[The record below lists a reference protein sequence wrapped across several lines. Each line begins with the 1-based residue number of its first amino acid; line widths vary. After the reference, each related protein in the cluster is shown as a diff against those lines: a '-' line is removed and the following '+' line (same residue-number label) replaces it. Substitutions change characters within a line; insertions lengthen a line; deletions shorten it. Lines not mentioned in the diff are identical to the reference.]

1 MKSTIILL
9 AALAAGS
16 AQAYAQSGFSHKA
29 TTALV
34 KKAAA
39 NAAEN
44 KPVYKPTHEKEY
56 EYMDGEWLEGGDYNY
71 TYDAKGN
78 ILTNTYDD
86 GYSKTRVTST
96 YNADNLWTE
105 QVTETAEDGGDFVN
119 SERKTRQY
127 DPVVKDL
134 VVELRSYMWNG
145 TDWYAMGNANKRD
158 VSRDAGGKVT
168 SVVISTWYDNQFSPV
183 ERTTVAYD
191 DLGLTGTWTHETINS
206 DNQWE
211 ESQVLKDM
219 EWLSTDNQVVT
230 NDYMEL
236 FQGNN
241 RLKKATAWNGGL
253 KTGTILAKYD
263 ETGATQDRT
272 IALTYTPR
280 EGYDDILSGDT
291 ITYKYEGQ
299 YGSYTATQKYYHDD
313 NEDGKL
319 TADELSITNVAKVVF
334 DEHGNNTLVENYE
347 NGELKSGTK
356 NEYKY
361 DPATGAQAEWVT
373 YEYNYYTK
381 AYEPFVKI
389 VSDQYVEITAGINDA
404 KADATAYK
412 SGVYNLQGVKVAENL
427 DGKLPQGI
435 YIFKGKKVKR

>member
-39 NAAEN
+39 KAAETT
-44 KPVYKPTHEKEY
+44 PVYKPTHEKEY

-86 GYSKTRVTST
+86 GFSKTRVTST
-96 YNADNLWTE
+96 YNADDLWTE
-105 QVTETAEDGGDFVN
+105 QVTETAEEGADFVN

-145 TDWYAMGNANKRD
+145 TEWYAMGNANKRD
-158 VSRDAGGKVT
+158 VVRDEKGNVT
-168 SVVISTWYDNQFSPV
+168 GVTISTWYDNQFTPV
-183 ERTTVAYD
+183 ERTSLTYD
-191 DLGLTGTWTHETINS
+191 ELGLTGTWTHETLNYS
-206 DNQWE
+206 NEWE
-211 ESQVLKDM
+211 ESQTLKDM

-241 RLKKATAWNGGL
+241 RLKKATAWNGGVQ
-253 KTGTILAKYD
+253 TGKIWAKYD
-263 ETGATQDRT
+263 ETGATEDRT
-272 IALTYTPR
+272 IALTYLKV
-280 EGYDDILSGDT
+280 EGSDEPYGCDS
-291 ITYKYEGQ
+291 ITYKYEGEN
-299 YGSYTATQKYYHDD
+299 GSYTAIQKYY
-313 NEDGKL
+313 EDQDGDEKL
-319 TADELSITNVAKVVF
+319 TADELTQTIEAKVVF
-334 DEHGNNTLVENYE
+334 DEHGNNTLAEQYE
-347 NGELKSGTK
+347 DGELTAGTK
-356 NEYKY
+356 NEYTY
-361 DPATGAQAEWVT
+361 DPATGAQAELVT
-373 YEYNYYTK
+373 YEYNYDTK

-389 VSDQYVEITAGINDA
+389 VSDQYVDITAGIHDA
-404 KADATAYK
+404 KADATTYK
-412 SGVYNLQGVKVAENL
+412 PGVYNLQGVKVAENL

-435 YIFKGKKVKR
+435 YIFKGKKVKK